1 MAKKNFKY
9 NIQLNMTEDNQNQ
22 KCSRSINFDF
32 ENHDDILHV
41 MEMIQDKNLFPN
53 REDATEF
60 ALGLKLFG
68 EVILKNRD
76 LELFKDMEPAFLDF
90 MKKLKKG

>member
-22 KCSRSINFDF
+22 ECSRTINFDF
-32 ENHDDILHV
+32 ENHDDIFHII
-41 MEMIQDKNLFPN
+41 EMMQDKNFFEN
-53 REDATEF
+53 RGDAIEF

-68 EVILKNRD
+68 EVILRNRN
-76 LELFKDMEPAFLDF
+76 LELFKELEPAFIDF
-90 MKKLKKG
+90 MRKLKRD